1 MNKKIVLIYKT
12 DKNKHISNILIYIY
26 KKIQKTTKL
35 RKLTKIKMKNIKI
48 TNPKY

>member
-26 KKIQKTTKL
+26 KKITKNN
-35 RKLTKIKMKNIKI
+35 KITKI
-48 TNPKY
+48 Y